1 MCRNSESQDY
11 NPNQRNINNNN
22 SKRLINKNIVNSV
35 VPHEVICVIL
45 QFFSNVCTY
54 QLLRNNPPKERLIT
68 VF

>member
-1 MCRNSESQDY
+1 MYRKSGLQTKFLSH
-11 NPNQRNINNNN
+11 NINN

-35 VPHEVICVIL
+35 VPHEVICAIV